1 MTAAPRGA
9 AAAVRGDRRGNCNP
23 PHTGSTTAAA
33 AGVPEGSAPAHST
46 TAEMPSSTV
55 GAAAQKTLGRD
66 RGEFDMGASVG
77 DAPLMTTTTADP
89 TPNSGRAAPP
99 GSETSRRQDVRG
111 GESVRAAARHC
122 DRDDG
127 GAIEDDP
134 PAAARVSPPPG
145 DVLPEVLA
153 VATASVADLIS
164 RPLTAPEP
172 SPPPPWP
179 PNPDELDPVAACA
192 PGAARGGAP
201 AP

>member
-23 PHTGSTTAAA
+23 PPTGSTTAAA
-33 AGVPEGSAPAHST
+33 AGVPERSAPAHST
-46 TAEMPSSTV
+46 TAEMSSSTV

-77 DAPLMTTTTADP
+77 DAPLMTTTAEP

-111 GESVRAAARHC
+111 RERVRAAARHC
-122 DRDDG
+122 DRHDG

-134 PAAARVSPPPG
+134 PAAGRVSPPPC

-153 VATASVADLIS
+153 VAAALVADLIS
-164 RPLTAPEP
+164 RPLTAP
-172 SPPPPWP
+172 
-179 PNPDELDPVAACA
+179 
-192 PGAARGGAP
+192 
-201 AP
+201 